1 LGKYDGPTAGYTL
14 IYFLLLYTMC
24 GIAGI
29 ISLQTNLIS
38 VEKLKQMTDVL
49 LHRGPDGEGC
59 WINESGAAGFGHRRL
74 AIIDITNTGKQPMHY
89 LNRYTIIHNGEIYNY
104 IELKDDLIKKGYHF
118 KSQSDTEVVLAAYDF
133 YKEECL
139 QHFDGMFAFAIWDEK
154 EQSLFAARDRFGEKP
169 FYYHF
174 DGTAFSFASEMKALW
189 AIGITKETDNTML
202 LNYLSLGWVKNP
214 VNLSQTFY
222 KNIFSLPQAHFL
234 KLQLNSKLN
243 TIKSYWNIDKET
255 ISSISEKDAV
265 EKFNELFTTSV
276 ARRLRSDVKVGTSL
290 SGGLDSS
297 SIIAAISKVKSQK
310 SKVETFSAVFPAF
323 EKDESEYINKI
334 VATYL
339 SINHFV
345 IPAVSDLVND
355 FEKICFHQE
364 EPFGSSSILAQ
375 YKVFELAK
383 QQGVTVLLDGQ
394 GADEILAG
402 YPKYI
407 HWYLQELFAS
417 KKKDLLKKEKAA
429 LRQNEFS
436 FNWGIKNYLAALLP
450 KQAAAQIEKDAAYD
464 VLHNK
469 QLTKEF
475 RKEFYNRQTVYKP
488 IYTELNDAL
497 HYNSMQTGLEELLR
511 YADRNSMAHGREVR
525 LPFLNHELVQFI
537 FSLPAQY
544 KINNGWTK
552 WILRETMKNSLPEEI
567 LWRKNK
573 TGFETPQKQ
582 WMQDAAVQEAIYEAK
597 KKFAASAIL
606 KKKEVNKKVQPMAA
620 HDAGNFDWRY
630 LSAAMLL

>member
-1 LGKYDGPTAGYTL
+1 
-14 IYFLLLYTMC
+14 MC

-29 ISLQTNLIS
+29 VSLQPNLVS
-38 VEKLKQMTDVL
+38 AEKLKGMSDALQ
-49 LHRGPDGEGC
+49 HRGPDGEGF
-59 WINESGAAGFGHRRL
+59 WINENATAGFGHRRL
-74 AIIDITNTGKQPMHY
+74 AIIDITDTGKQPMHY
-89 LNRYTIIHNGEIYNY
+89 LGRYTIIHNGEIYNY
-104 IELKDDLIKKGYHF
+104 IELREELIKKGYRF
-118 KSQSDTEVVLAAYDF
+118 QSQSDTEVILAAYDF

-139 QHFDGMFAFAIWDEK
+139 LHFDGMFAFAIWDEK

-189 AIGITKETDNTML
+189 AVGIAKETDNTML

-222 KNIFSLPQAHFL
+222 KNIFCLPQAHYL
-234 KLQLNSKLN
+234 KLQLNNKIN
-243 TIKSYWNIDKET
+243 TIKSYWDIDKET
-255 ISSISEKDAV
+255 VIDISEKDAV

-276 ARRLRSDVKVGTSL
+276 ARRLRSDVKLGTSL

-297 SIIAAISKVKSQK
+297 SIVAAIAKIKSQSPIVIR
-310 SKVETFSAVFPAF
+310 SKTETFSAVFPDF
-323 EKDESEYINKI
+323 EKDESEYINKLT
-334 VATYL
+334 AAYP
-339 SINHFV
+339 SNNHFV
-345 IPAVSDLVND
+345 TPAATDLINN

-364 EPFGSSSILAQ
+364 EPFGSSSIFAQ
-375 YKVFELAK
+375 YKVYELAK

-407 HWYLQELFAS
+407 HWYLQELFAA
-417 KKKDLLKKEKAA
+417 KKKSLLKKEKNA
-429 LRQNEFS
+429 LRSNEFS
-436 FNWGIKNYLAALLP
+436 FNWGVKNYLAARLP

-464 VLHNK
+464 VQHNK

-475 RKEFYNRQTVYKP
+475 RKAFYNRQTVYKP
-488 IYTELNDAL
+488 IYTKLNDAL
-497 HYNSMQTGLEELLR
+497 YYNSMQTGLEELLR

-525 LPFLNHELVQFI
+525 LPFLNHELVQFV
-537 FSLPAQY
+537 FSLPPQY

-552 WILRETMKNSLPEEI
+552 WILRETIKKNLPQEI
-567 LWRKNK
+567 VWRKNK
-573 TGFETPQKQ
+573 TGFETPQKL
-582 WMQDAAVQEAIYEAK
+582 WMQDAAVQEAIHEAK

>member
-1 LGKYDGPTAGYTL
+1 
-14 IYFLLLYTMC
+14 MC

-29 ISLQTNLIS
+29 ISLQSNLVS
-38 VEKLKQMTDVL
+38 AEKLKRMTDAIQ
-49 LHRGPDGEGC
+49 HRGPDGEGY
-59 WINESGAAGFGHRRL
+59 WINENATAGFGHRRL
-74 AIIDITNTGKQPMHY
+74 AIIDITDTGKQPMHY
-89 LNRYTIIHNGEIYNY
+89 LGRYTIIHNGEIYNY
-104 IELKDDLIKKGYHF
+104 IELKEELIKKGYHF
-118 KSQSDTEVVLAAYDF
+118 QSQSDTEVILAAYDC

-139 QHFDGMFAFAIWDEK
+139 QYFDGMFAFVIWDEK
-154 EQSLFAARDRFGEKP
+154 DQSLFAARDRFGEKP

-174 DGTAFSFASEMKALW
+174 DGAAFSFASEMKALW
-189 AIGITKETDNTML
+189 AVGIAKETDNTML

-214 VNLSQTFY
+214 TNLSQTFY
-222 KNIFSLPQAHFL
+222 KNIFCLPQAHFL
-234 KLQLNSKLN
+234 KLQLGSKIN
-243 TIKSYWNIDKET
+243 TIKSYWDIDKET
-255 ISSISEKDAV
+255 VSNISEKDAV

-276 ARRLRSDVKVGTSL
+276 QRRLRSDVKIGTSL

-297 SIIAAISKVKSQK
+297 SIIAAISKVKTRWLSGQNPIAIG
-310 SKVETFSAVFPAF
+310 SKAETFSAVFPGF
-323 EKDESEYINKI
+323 EKDESEYIDKL
-334 VATYL
+334 VAAYPST
-339 SINHFV
+339 NHFV
-345 IPAVSDLVND
+345 TPAAGDLINN

-364 EPFGSSSILAQ
+364 EPFGSSSIFAQ
-375 YKVFELAK
+375 YKVYELAK

-407 HWYLQELFAS
+407 HWYLQELFAA
-417 KKKDLLKKEKAA
+417 KKKKLLKKEKAA
-429 LRQNEFS
+429 LRSNEFS
-436 FNWGIKNYLAALLP
+436 FNWGVKNYLAARLP

-464 VLHNK
+464 VQQNK

-475 RKEFYNRQTVYKP
+475 RKAFYNRQTVYKP
-488 IYTELNDAL
+488 IYTKLNDAL
-497 HYNSMQTGLEELLR
+497 YYSSMQTGLEELLR

-525 LPFLNHELVQFI
+525 LPFLNHELVQFV
-537 FSLPAQY
+537 FSLPPRY

-552 WILRETMKNSLPEEI
+552 WILRETIKNSLPDDI
-567 LWRKNK
+567 VWRKNK

-582 WMQDAAVQEAIYEAK
+582 WMQDEAVQEAIHEAK

-606 KKKEVNKKVQPMAA
+606 KKKELNKKVQPMAA